1 VTVTEPHLRPL
12 ADCLEDFWTC
22 AADLPPD
29 RDPGPPDP
37 APRRL
42 GPSGI
47 TVRGRDLAAVL
58 RPAYDAF
65 TRFFR
70 GHGGL
75 HAGEESGSCGG
86 G

>member
-1 VTVTEPHLRPL
+1 MNANEERHDRPL
-12 ADCLEDFWTC
+12 ADCLEDFWDC
-22 AADLPPD
+22 ADDLPRE

-37 APRRL
+37 APGRL

-65 TRFFR
+65 TRR
-70 GHGGL
+70 
-75 HAGEESGSCGG
+75 ADGSSD
-86 G
+86 